1 MTFDLTILGS
11 GSALPTTRRYPT
23 AQALNVLER
32 FFLIDCGEGTQLQIR
47 NSKIRLGK
55 LNHIFISHLHGDH
68 IFGLFGL
75 LSTFNLL
82 GRKNDLFI
90 YGHPE
95 LETILKFFKQHFA
108 EGLQFS
114 IRLKPLIA
122 DSLNPIFD
130 DKSVEVFSFPLRHR
144 IPAFGF
150 LFREK
155 TRQANIRKIAVEKYQ
170 PGVKEILNIKNGGD
184 LVLDDGTR
192 IPNKDL
198 VEPAFKPRSYAFC
211 SDTSYYERI
220 VQWIYGVD
228 LLYHEATFANAD
240 LKIAKQTG
248 HSTASQAAMIA
259 RSAHAKKLI
268 LGHFS
273 NRYKDLSVL
282 LDEAKAIFPNTFLA
296 EDLMVY
302 RVEQSRTKPE
312 I

>member
-95 LETILKFFKQHFA
+95 LETILKFFKQQFA

-114 IRLKPLIA
+114 IRLKPLVA
-122 DSLNPIFD
+122 DSLNPIFE
-130 DKSVEVFSFPLRHR
+130 DKAVEAFSFPLKHR
-144 IPAFGF
+144 VPAFGF

-155 TRQANIRKIAVEKYQ
+155 ARQPNIRKATIEKYQ
-170 PGVKEILNIKNGGD
+170 PGVKEILNIKSGGD
-184 LVLDDGTR
+184 LVLGDGTC
-192 IPNKDL
+192 IPNKEL
-198 VEPAFKPRSYAFC
+198 IEPAYRPRSYAFC

-220 VQWIYGVD
+220 VPWIQDVD
-228 LLYHEATFANAD
+228 LLYHEATFANAE
-240 LKIAKQTG
+240 LKIARQTG

-259 RSAHAKKLI
+259 RNAHAGKLI

-282 LDEAKAIFPNTFLA
+282 LSEARAIFPNTFLT
-296 EDLMVY
+296 EDLIVFK
-302 RVEQSRTKPE
+302 VEQSRTIPE
-312 I
+312 S